1 MDFLPKIKLSFSR
14 GLLPKKYYKLLLQ
27 FYTSYQEAI
36 KTLNV
41 DPKIC
46 DSIFS
51 TLLDLVEKQV
61 QRPFSF
67 SPHHKQILTP
77 FNHYAFGLDFFRP
90 LIDLEHSTLKGH
102 DHLQEITRKL
112 EAKEN
117 VIFLANHQIEAD
129 PQAIGLLLEEKYPLL
144 VSKLIFVAG
153 ERVITDPL
161 AIPFSMG
168 CNLLCIYSKKYID
181 HPPEL
186 KTNKQLHNKK
196 TMELMGHLLSEG
208 GHAIYVAPSGGRD
221 RADKSGKVQVAPFDP
236 QSIEM
241 FYLMTQKASTPTSFY
256 PMALFTYDLLPPP
269 EGIQVELGET
279 RQTKRGKV
287 HLSVGAQIPMENIP
301 GLGESDKRKKREI
314 RANFIWDRVCKEYNS
329 FPVSKY

>member
-1 MDFLPKIKLSFSR
+1 MDFLSELKQSLNQ
-14 GLLPKKYYKLLLQ
+14 GLLIEKYYHLLLQ

-36 KTLNV
+36 KTHHIDKSLS
-41 DPKIC
+41 
-46 DSIFS
+46 DSIFC
-51 TLLDLVEKQV
+51 TFLKLVEKQT
-61 QRPFSF
+61 QIPFLF
-67 SPHHKQILTP
+67 APYHKQILTP
-77 FNHYAFGLDFFRP
+77 FNHYKFGLDFFKP
-90 LIDLEHSTLKGH
+90 LIDIESSSLKGDDPLH
-102 DHLQEITRKL
+102 EITRKL

-129 PQAIGLLLEEKYPLL
+129 PQVIGLLLGEKYPLL
-144 VSKLIFVAG
+144 ASKLIFVAG

-186 KTNKQLHNKK
+186 KTSKQLHNKK
-196 TMELMGHLLSEG
+196 TMELMGQLLSEG

-221 RADKSGKVQVAPFDP
+221 RADKSGNVAVAPFDP

-241 FYLMTQKASTPTSFY
+241 FYLMTKKSSKPTSFY
-256 PMALFTYDLLPPP
+256 PMALYTYDLLPPP
-269 EGIQVELGET
+269 EGIQLELGET

-287 HLSVGAQIPMENIP
+287 HLSIGPQIPMENIP
-301 GLGESDKRKKREI
+301 GLDESDKRKRREI
-314 RANFIWDRVCKEYNS
+314 RAHYIWNEVCKEYS
-329 FPVSKY
+329 TFPISKY